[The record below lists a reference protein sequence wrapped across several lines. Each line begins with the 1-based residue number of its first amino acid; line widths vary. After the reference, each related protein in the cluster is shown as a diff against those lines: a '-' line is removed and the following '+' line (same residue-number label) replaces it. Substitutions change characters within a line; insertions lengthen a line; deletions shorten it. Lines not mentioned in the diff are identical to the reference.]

1 VTNESPTAAP
11 AGIGGHPYLLA
22 QPATP
27 GAVDAWTIHVPA
39 EEVMLVSIDT
49 LIPVGSVHVAH
60 APELDLRS
68 TRALR
73 GIALNHAYSRLGRD
87 SAGLARVTVTDHSGT
102 GVEMEWDERCP
113 WVQIYTADAGA
124 PSSYRS
130 GVAVEPM
137 TCPPDALNSK
147 RDLGVVR
154 PGESLSA
161 GWTIRRLARPRS

>member
-1 VTNESPTAAP
+1 MNVVDRDTEFVSVTKVLRY
-11 AGIGGHPYLLA
+11 GFR
-22 QPATP
+22 
-27 GAVDAWTIHVPA
+27 
-39 EEVMLVSIDT
+39 
-49 LIPVGSVHVAH
+49 LIVC
-60 APELDLRS
+60 R
-68 TRALR
+68 
-73 GIALNHAYSRLGRD
+73 
-87 SAGLARVTVTDHSGT
+87 
-102 GVEMEWDERCP
+102 
-113 WVQIYTADAGA
+113 QIYTADAGA